1 MDWNRT
7 HDRAVDKQMAPESQ
21 AAPARHYYGDLSN
34 RFRSPE
40 EQNEI
45 SRRVAIYARQ
55 VRATGRL
62 TWLPHREAGS

>member
-7 HDRAVDKQMAPESQ
+7 HDRTVDKRTAPESQ

-40 EQNEI
+40 EQDEI
-45 SRRVAIYARQ
+45 SRRVAIYASQ
-55 VRATGRL
+55 VRANGRL
-62 TWLPHREAGS
+62 TWLPQRKAGL